1 MSVKSNLRRLYIVS
15 SIYCLQ
21 EKKLHNVYMSHNIT
35 DGHLVQLI
43 TMDNVKQT
51 RQNQNGKVMLKFVRS
66 LPY

>member
-15 SIYCLQ
+15 SIYYLQ

-35 DGHLVQLI
+35 DRHLVQLI

-51 RQNQNGKVMLKFVRS
+51 VDRIKMEKS
-66 LPY
+66 C